1 MSILIIIVIT
11 TTKRGVLFLEV
22 VQDANEKLL
31 QDQEKYFFYVLEQTE
46 NIIQDYGIQYN
57 AVKDDRK
64 TYPKFTNKQFSL
76 ILRAIHTRVYKSNR
90 MLLYNNIYSFR
101 YDISKVELCYVVFN
115 QLCLYYNIT
124 PNIETFILFSGVSKS
139 LMIEWLNTG
148 KSTLYRQILD
158 DTNNI
163 DNFLML
169 NSDNSLLR
177 MYYRNHQQIERL
189 EEQNSDILP
198 DLLQIEQTK
207 NLSLQDGLNNLQ
219 PFSHNLLEKGSSEK
233 ETKNA

>member
-1 MSILIIIVIT
+1 
-11 TTKRGVLFLEV
+11 
-22 VQDANEKLL
+22 
-31 QDQEKYFFYVLEQTE
+31 
-46 NIIQDYGIQYN
+46 
-57 AVKDDRK
+57 
-64 TYPKFTNKQFSL
+64 
-76 ILRAIHTRVYKSNR
+76 

-124 PNIETFILFSGVSKS
+124 PNIETFVLFSGVSKVI
-139 LMIEWLNTG
+139 MIDWLNTG
-148 KSTLYRQILD
+148 KSTIYRQILD

-177 MYYRNHQQIERL
+177 MYYRNHQEIERL

-198 DLLQIEQTK
+198 DLLLTDQQQK
-207 NLSLQDGLNNLQ
+207 MYLQDGQNNLQ
-219 PFSHNLLEKGSSEK
+219 AFTNNLSTEKTPEK
-233 ETKNA
+233 E

>member
-1 MSILIIIVIT
+1 M
-11 TTKRGVLFLEV
+11 GVFILEV
-22 VQDANEKLL
+22 VQDANEKIL

-46 NIIQDYGIQYN
+46 NIIQDYNIQYN

-76 ILRAIHTRVYKSNR
+76 ILKALNNRVYKANR
-90 MLLYNNIYSFR
+90 MLLYNNTYTFR
-101 YDISKVELCYVVFN
+101 YDINKVELCYSIFY

-124 PNIETFILFSGVSKS
+124 PNIEMFVLYSGVDKVV
-139 LMIEWLNTG
+139 MISWLNTG

-158 DTNNI
+158 DSNNL

-189 EEQNSDILP
+189 EEQNSDVLP

-207 NLSLQDGLNNLQ
+207 NLSLQDGLNNFQ

>member
-1 MSILIIIVIT
+1 MF
-11 TTKRGVLFLEV
+11 FLEV

-31 QDQEKYFFYVLEQTE
+31 QDQEKYFFYILEQTE
-46 NIIQDYGIQYN
+46 QIIQDYNIQYN

-76 ILRAIHTRVYKSNR
+76 ILRALHNRVYKPNR

-124 PNIETFILFSGVSKS
+124 PNIETFILFSGVSKVI
-139 LMIEWLNTG
+139 MIEWLNTG
-148 KSTLYRQILD
+148 KSTIYRQILD

-177 MYYRNHQQIERL
+177 MYYRNHQEIERL

-198 DLLQIEQTK
+198 DLLLTDQQQK
-207 NLSLQDGLNNLQ
+207 MCLQDGQKNLQAFTNNL
-219 PFSHNLLEKGSSEK
+219 STEKTPEK
-233 ETKNA
+233 E